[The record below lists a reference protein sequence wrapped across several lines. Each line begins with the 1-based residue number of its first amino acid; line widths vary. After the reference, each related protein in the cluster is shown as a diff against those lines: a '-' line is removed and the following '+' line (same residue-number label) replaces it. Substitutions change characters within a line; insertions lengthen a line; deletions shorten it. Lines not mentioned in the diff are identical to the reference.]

1 MTTFE
6 VQSIEQIKTQ
16 TELVEAIEYYRQL
29 QEELDRLNDSKA
41 IARQSILDRMN
52 AEKLRVVDTPS
63 GFRARIYAGKGRE
76 YIDVREARA
85 LLDED
90 TLAKLLKVG
99 DAYVS
104 LSVRVIKQEEEE

>member
-1 MTTFE
+1 ME
-6 VQSIEQIKTQ
+6 VKSIEQIKTQ
-16 TELVEAIEYYRQL
+16 SGLVEAVEYYRQI
-29 QEELDRLNDSKA
+29 QEEIDRLIGSKA

-52 AEKLRVVDTPS
+52 AWKLRVVDTPS

-76 YIDVREARA
+76 YIDVSEARA

-90 TLAKLLKVG
+90 TFAKLLKVG

-104 LSVRVIKQEEEE
+104 LSVRAIKQENNEYV